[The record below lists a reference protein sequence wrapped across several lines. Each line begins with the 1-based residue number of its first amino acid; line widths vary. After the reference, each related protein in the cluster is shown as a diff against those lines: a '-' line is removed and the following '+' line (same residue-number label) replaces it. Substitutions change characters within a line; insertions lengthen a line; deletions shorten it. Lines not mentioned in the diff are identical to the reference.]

1 MSGGS
6 YNYTYSQVQD
16 MAEEL
21 QRSRNPMRRTFGNHL
36 LKVAEALHDIEWV
49 DSGDYGDGD
58 DLKAIQ
64 AVLGELNAIGF
75 DIELEQKPKLTKREY
90 DFLKNFKD
98 TIFYRDGDGD
108 LACSNKI
115 PSTIDGFNM
124 SDSTSIFLDNTLLE
138 FIGSGREHVWSVEDL
153 LELEVQND

>member
-1 MSGGS
+1 MKIGKR
-6 YNYTYSQVQD
+6 
-16 MAEEL
+16 EEL
-21 QRSRNPMRRTFGNHL
+21 DGVYNSNYEISICESKIFLINSESRSATCTWN
-36 LKVAEALHDIEWV
+36 
-49 DSGDYGDGD
+49 SDYCE
-58 DLKAIQ
+58 LTEVIKM
-64 AVLGELNAIGF
+64 LNAIGF
-75 DIELEQKPKLTKREY
+75 DIELDKKPKLTKREY

-98 TIFYRDGDGD
+98 TFFYRDGDGD